1 MHTVTCHNVFTCS
14 YLRRN
19 VHTHLGQ
26 VTRDTGI
33 APFTPCA
40 ALVGGSKDER
50 PTARMRRKAASMEGR
65 LPAAPGRAICFFAI
79 LLAALVGVSG
89 AHDGLL
95 SNTKQQ
101 PLSSACA
108 SLKASGINVHATK
121 KATVGGGNIPD
132 TGGGAACHVEFALH
146 VKPAIAFTGA
156 WPHTHFVMETH
167 KLLSLLGPN
176 TTSDSHILTVLQFNR
191 RVPDECPTTCDDSPP
206 SFPSADVGSGP

>member
-1 MHTVTCHNVFTCS
+1 
-14 YLRRN
+14 
-19 VHTHLGQ
+19 
-26 VTRDTGI
+26 
-33 APFTPCA
+33 
-40 ALVGGSKDER
+40 
-50 PTARMRRKAASMEGR
+50 MEGR

-156 WPHTHFVMETH
+156 WDAHTFRDGNTHAPLPTWPQHNTQTVIYLQYYSLIGESLASAQPPAMIARRPFPAQMSGVAPEPFSDHPIGAQDETL
-167 KLLSLLGPN
+167 KN
-176 TTSDSHILTVLQFNR
+176 TTGF
-191 RVPDECPTTCDDSPP
+191 
-206 SFPSADVGSGP
+206 